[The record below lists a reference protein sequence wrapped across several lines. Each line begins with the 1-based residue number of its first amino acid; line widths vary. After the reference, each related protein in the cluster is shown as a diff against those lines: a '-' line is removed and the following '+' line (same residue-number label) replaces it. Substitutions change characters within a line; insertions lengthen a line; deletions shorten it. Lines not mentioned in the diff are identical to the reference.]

1 MWDNPAGLVFT
12 IENGRQI
19 DQWRAEKNFRS
30 LYPGPLRP
38 LYRAYGPG
46 QRRPDGTLYSGRSG
60 TVKAIQHSSDDKA
73 EYAAVNNYNSYVMGI
88 HNYYGMATAANP
100 DMQTLAYEI
109 KISIKNRLQE
119 RVKRRTDQSI
129 PQYAEQYAKSK
140 EIRFIGQTI
149 LLATF
154 SIIRPSTKRKLSIS
168 TSRKDEWKS
177 IKIWRV

>member
-1 MWDNPAGLVFT
+1 
-12 IENGRQI
+12 
-19 DQWRAEKNFRS
+19 
-30 LYPGPLRP
+30 
-38 LYRAYGPG
+38 
-46 QRRPDGTLYSGRSG
+46 
-60 TVKAIQHSSDDKA
+60 
-73 EYAAVNNYNSYVMGI
+73 
-88 HNYYGMATAANP
+88 MATASNP

-154 SIIRPSTKRKLSIS
+154 SIIRSSIR
-168 TSRKDEWKS
+168 T
-177 IKIWRV
+177 WRV

>member
-1 MWDNPAGLVFT
+1 M
-12 IENGRQI
+12 E
-19 DQWRAEKNFRS
+19 
-30 LYPGPLRP
+30 
-38 LYRAYGPG
+38 
-46 QRRPDGTLYSGRSG
+46 
-60 TVKAIQHSSDDKA
+60 
-73 EYAAVNNYNSYVMGI
+73 
-88 HNYYGMATAANP
+88 TASNP
-100 DMQTLAYEI
+100 DMQTLAYEAYEI

-149 LLATF
+149 LLTTF

-177 IKIWRV
+177 IRIWRV